1 MSLYLGNSKL
11 MNFTTVV
18 GNNFT
23 IGSVV
28 DSKAT
33 TNLAVDIMAD
43 PAFTFEPNDYTESID
58 YGNKTGN
65 FGSVKSK
72 ILDVINANGKTM
84 YIKCSVTRVNK
95 GLPNT
100 NDTVNRPYVIYA
112 TYNENNEPT
121 VYDIYKFV
129 QENYNVYTDSDAEFW
144 YKIDDNFA
152 LSCDTTSFDK
162 DFRKVYE
169 RDYPNLVIYSFFIKE
184 DFPYIDEETQ
194 ETKYMTTLYLRN
206 IIKNFH
212 ASNELSNYSFSA
224 DGTEA
229 ELFGA
234 NSSGI
239 SPGDEKINTYIKY
252 QYVLGYITTEF
263 RIGYYTMIGNETRA
277 QVKTKFFLDNVLTSN
292 PSGNY
297 TPVLPGSG
305 EGSTSGGNIPNQNSY
320 PNGRGGDGT
329 KDFGGD
335 EEDIP
340 TVPTTGALSSGF
352 INAYLCDAV
361 SLQGLKTFL
370 FSDTSNKARE
380 GLKRVYNNPIDAI
393 SGLSVLPISNSDIE
407 TTVANIYIGTY
418 DTGVQSNKINND
430 FIQIDFGSLDFTKG
444 PYETYLDYQ
453 SNIYIYLPYS
463 GTYQLRPQDV
473 FHTSLRLIAHINVLN
488 GDVLY
493 FIYGKNGNTEN
504 AKEYIIANYSG
515 NCAYEIPISS
525 RNIGQ
530 AMSGAVQAAT
540 SAGSI
545 PTNLSINKIQ
555 DKWAKEPL
563 YNISGNFGNIVSA
576 IFGVANGF
584 AQASNPQVSLTG
596 GISSSKIMESRTPK
610 IILQVPKIL
619 SVEGIQNKK
628 GSLSYYEKSIEE
640 VKKEKGKYVEYA
652 YINVD
657 IPEATEQEK
666 ALIGDYLRSG
676 VLL

>member
-1 MSLYLGNSKL
+1 MSLYIGNSKL
-11 MNFTTVV
+11 MNFTTAV
-18 GNNFT
+18 GNIGV
-23 IGSVV
+23 IGSVI

-43 PAFTFEPNDYTESID
+43 PAFTFEINDYTEESD
-58 YGNKTGN
+58 YGSKTGQ

-100 NDTVNRPYVIYA
+100 TDKINRPYVIYA

-121 VYDIYKFV
+121 VYDIYKAG
-129 QENYNVYTDSDAEFW
+129 ENYRVYNDSNVEFW
-144 YKIDDNFA
+144 YKIDDNFI
-152 LSCDTTSFDK
+152 LSYLTTSYDR
-162 DFRKVYE
+162 DFSKVYE
-169 RDYPNLVIYSFFIKE
+169 RDYSNLVIYSFFIKE
-184 DFPYIDEETQ
+184 DFPYIDNTTQ
-194 ETKYMTTLYLRN
+194 EIEYNTTLYLRN
-206 IIKNFH
+206 IIKNFC

-224 DGTEA
+224 DDTEA

-239 SPGDEKINTYIKY
+239 SPGDDKNNTYIQY
-252 QYVLGYITTEF
+252 QYVLGTITTEF

-277 QVKTKFFLDNVLTSN
+277 QVKTKNFLDNVLTSN

-340 TVPTTGALSSGF
+340 TVPTTGAVSSGF

-361 SLQGLKTFL
+361 NLQGLKTFL
-370 FSDTSNKARE
+370 FSDTSEKARE

-393 SGLSVLPISNSDIE
+393 GGLSVLPISNSDIE

-473 FHTSLRLIAHINVLN
+473 FHTSLRLIANINVLN

-540 SAGSI
+540 SAASI
-545 PTNLSINKIQ
+545 PSNLSINKIQ
-555 DKWAKEPL
+555 DKWAKEPQ
-563 YNISGNFGNIVSA
+563 YNISGNLGNIASA

-596 GISSSKIMESRTPK
+596 GVSSSKIMESRTPK

-628 GSLSYYEKSIEE
+628 GSLSYYEKSIED

-652 YINVD
+652 YINID

-666 ALIGDYLRSG
+666 ALIHDYLISG
-676 VLL
+676 VIL

>member
-1 MSLYLGNSKL
+1 MSLYIGNSKL
-11 MNFTTVV
+11 MNFTTAV
-18 GNNFT
+18 GNIGV
-23 IGSVV
+23 IGSVI

-33 TNLAVDIMAD
+33 TNLVVDIMAD
-43 PAFTFEPNDYTESID
+43 PAFTFESNDYTENLD
-58 YGNKTGN
+58 WGNKTGQ

-121 VYDIYKFV
+121 VYDIYKTG
-129 QENYNVYTDSDAEFW
+129 ENYRVYNDSDVDFW
-144 YKIDDNFA
+144 YKIDDNFM
-152 LSCDTTSFDK
+152 LSYGTTSYDK
-162 DFRKVYE
+162 DFSKVYE
-169 RDYPNLVIYSFFIKE
+169 RDYSNLVIYSFFIKE
-184 DFPYIDEETQ
+184 DFPYIDNTTQ
-194 ETKYMTTLYLRN
+194 EIEYNTTLYLRN
-206 IIKNFH
+206 IIKTFH
-212 ASNELSNYSFSA
+212 SSNELSNYSFSE
-224 DGTEA
+224 DDTEA

-234 NSSGI
+234 NSAGI
-239 SPGDEKINTYIKY
+239 SPGDEKINTYIEY
-252 QYVLGYITTEF
+252 QYVLGNITTEF
-263 RIGYYTMIGNETRA
+263 RIGYYTMIGNENRA
-277 QVKTKFFLDNVLTSN
+277 QVKTKNFLDNVLTSN

-340 TVPTTGALSSGF
+340 TVPTTGAVSSGF

-361 SLQGLKTFL
+361 NLQGLKTFL
-370 FSDTSNKARE
+370 FSDTSEKARE

-393 SGLSVLPISNSDIE
+393 GGLSVLPISNSDIE

-473 FHTSLRLIAHINVLN
+473 FHTSLRLIANINVLN

-540 SAGSI
+540 SVTGLI
-545 PTNLSINKIQ
+545 PNTLNTISSLIGKG
-555 DKWAKEPL
+555 D
-563 YNISGNFGNIVSA
+563 NISNVAGNFGNIASA

-584 AQASNPQVSLTG
+584 AKASNPQVSLTG
-596 GISSSKIMESRTPK
+596 GVSSSKIMESRTPK

-619 SVEGIQNKK
+619 SIEGIQNKK
-628 GSLSYYEKSIEE
+628 GSLSYYEKSIED

-652 YINVD
+652 YINID

-666 ALIGDYLRSG
+666 ALIDEYLRSG
-676 VLL
+676 VIL

>member
-11 MNFTTVV
+11 MNFTTAVSNSGV
-18 GNNFT
+18 
-23 IGSVV
+23 IGSVI

-33 TNLAVDIMAD
+33 TNLVVDIMAD
-43 PAFTFEPNDYTESID
+43 PAFTFEPNDYTED
-58 YGNKTGN
+58 LDWGNKTGK

-100 NDTVNRPYVIYA
+100 NDTVYRPYVIYA

-121 VYDIYKFV
+121 VYDIYNANH
-129 QENYNVYTDSDAEFW
+129 NYNVYNDSDVEFW
-144 YKIDDNFA
+144 YKIDDNFI
-152 LSCDTTSFDK
+152 LSTDTTSYDK
-162 DFRKVYE
+162 DFRKTYE
-169 RDYPNLVIYSFFIKE
+169 RDYTNLVIYSFIIKE
-184 DFPYIDEETQ
+184 DLPYIDDTTQ
-194 ETKYMTTLYLRN
+194 ETMYITTLYLRN

-212 ASNELSNYSFSA
+212 ASNELSNYSFSE

-234 NSSGI
+234 NSAGI
-239 SPGDEKINTYIKY
+239 SPGDDKNNTYIEY
-252 QYVLGYITTEF
+252 QYVLGRITTEF
-263 RIGYYTMIGNETRA
+263 RIGYYYLGDEGIRSNY
-277 QVKTKFFLDNVLTSN
+277 KSNYFLTNVLTSN

-305 EGSTSGGNIPNQNSY
+305 SGSTSGGNIPNQNSY

-335 EEDIP
+335 NENIP
-340 TVPTTGALSSGF
+340 TVPTTGAVSSGF

-361 SLQGLKTFL
+361 NLQNFKTFL
-370 FSDTSNKARE
+370 FTDTSKQMWE
-380 GLKRVYNNPIDAI
+380 GLGRMFNNPMDAI
-393 SGLSVLPISNSDIE
+393 SGLSVIPISNNEIE
-407 TTVANIYIGTY
+407 KTVSNIFIGTY
-418 DTGVQSNKINND
+418 DTGVQAQKISND
-430 FIQIDFGSLDFTKG
+430 FIEIDFGSIDCTKG

-453 SNIYIYLPYS
+453 SNIYIYLPFS

-473 FHTSLRLIAHINVLN
+473 FHTSIRLVAHLNILN
-488 GDVLY
+488 GDIIY
-493 FIYGKNGNTEN
+493 FIYAKNGNTEN
-504 AKEYIIANYSG
+504 AKEYILANYSG
-515 NCAYEIPISS
+515 NCKYDIPLSS

-530 AMSGAVQAAT
+530 AMSGAVQAST
-540 SAGSI
+540 SI
-545 PTNLSINKIQ
+545 TNLVPGLTQGFKNLSKNVNDVSDI
-555 DKWAKEPL
+555 A
-563 YNISGNFGNIVSA
+563 GNFGNIASA
-576 IFGVANGF
+576 VLGVANGF
-584 AQASNPQVSLTG
+584 AQAKNPQVSLTG
-596 GISSSKIMESRTPK
+596 GIGNSKIMEPRTPK
-610 IILQVPKIL
+610 LIFQVPKIL

-652 YINVD
+652 YINID

-666 ALIGDYLRSG
+666 ALIDEYLKSG
-676 VLL
+676 VIL